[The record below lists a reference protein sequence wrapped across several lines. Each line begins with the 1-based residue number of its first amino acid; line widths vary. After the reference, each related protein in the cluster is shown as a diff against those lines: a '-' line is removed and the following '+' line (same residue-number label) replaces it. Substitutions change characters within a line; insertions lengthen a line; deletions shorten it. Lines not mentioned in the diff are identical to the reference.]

1 MTESERIK
9 LTILLHQYTPAERLT
24 AMEIATILEF
34 IEGRGFTITQ
44 DETINVRTPRHARL
58 HQDGARAN
66 PHKLAGEK
74 HL

>member
-34 IEGRGFTITQ
+34 I
-44 DETINVRTPRHARL
+44 DRHVF
-58 HQDGARAN
+58 HAN
-66 PHKLAGEK
+66 TL
-74 HL
+74 L

>member
-34 IEGRGFTITQ
+34 IEGRGFRITRRNHQ
-44 DETINVRTPRHARL
+44 RPHASAREAAPGRRT
-58 HQDGARAN
+58 G
-66 PHKLAGEK
+66 
-74 HL
+74 

>member
-9 LTILLHQYTPAERLT
+9 LTILLHQYTPAERLS

-44 DETINVRTPRHARL
+44 DETINVRSAREAAPGRRHRLTPT
-58 HQDGARAN
+58 N
-66 PHKLAGEK
+66 
-74 HL
+74 

>member
-44 DETINVRTPRHARL
+44 DETTPRHARL